1 LGISLFEINNHGFF
15 FVKDLNEQQQGKT
28 MSKKNQ
34 LWLLAGL
41 AALTV
46 GLMAYA
52 MIFQP
57 PC

>member
-1 LGISLFEINNHGFF
+1 
-15 FVKDLNEQQQGKT
+15 